1 MTGNKELPG
10 TYFSVLKSKG
20 TKHMPESQFIITE
33 WYSCSQDATSIR
45 VIYTSDIELPLMRAS
60 TDSLQIQTQP
70 VVLSRY

>member
-1 MTGNKELPG
+1 
-10 TYFSVLKSKG
+10 
-20 TKHMPESQFIITE
+20 MPESQFIITE